1 MSPSLSTVCFS
12 FVSVLCLL
20 AQLTYVLLD
29 IAIQE
34 LFPEL
39 NRVNQ
44 RSLYFPVEL
53 NIHLALD
60 VFCAPLAHQVK
71 GDSWIYY

>member
-1 MSPSLSTVCFS
+1 MCLFTSDPQLGEGTCGLYILFPCQQFLLSFAFS
-12 FVSVLCLL
+12 AL

-39 NRVNQ
+39 NRVKATL
-44 RSLYFPVEL
+44 SSFP
-53 NIHLALD
+53 
-60 VFCAPLAHQVK
+60 
-71 GDSWIYY
+71 